1 MYGNV
6 PWVYVLTALI
16 ADGGFARQKVIAVA
30 TSEEDLKTFFDAWL
44 THNRHIY
51 GGKVQVD
58 YIPFVSE
65 TDDDA

>member
-6 PWVYVLTALI
+6 PWLYVLSALVSVN
-16 ADGGFARQKVIAVA
+16 GFARQKVIAVA
-30 TSEEDLKTFFDAWL
+30 TKEDDLKEFFQAWL
-44 THNRHIY
+44 THNRDIY
-51 GGKVQVD
+51 GGRTQVD